1 MESSRPSPGHALS
14 LPLIRQLKGYDRTA
28 LRADIVAGLTVG
40 VMLIPQG
47 MAYALVAGL
56 PPIYGLY
63 AGLAPLLV
71 YSLFGTSR
79 HLAVGPV
86 AMISLL
92 VATSVAPLAGGDP
105 GRYLE
110 LAILLSL
117 LSGGFLFAFGIMQ
130 AGFLANFLSHPVLTG
145 FTAAAAV
152 IIGSSQLR
160 HVLGVDLPSGRGA
173 VETLWSALAHIPQ
186 ANYHALAFAFGGILV
201 LLLAKL
207 SRKRLPG
214 ALIVVV
220 AGTLAS
226 WFLRDSMQGLALI
239 GSIPAGLPKAS
250 LPALSIVDAKDLIPS
265 GLVIALVGYMESI
278 AIAKSMAHRHGYRID
293 ASAELRALGLANMA
307 GAFLQ
312 AFPTTGGLSRTAVNE
327 QAGARSNLA
336 GIVAALVVVLVLLF
350 LTASFYY
357 LPKAVLGAIILVA
370 VSGLIDLREFRRLWR
385 VSKPEF
391 GLAMLTAA
399 ATLFVSVE
407 AGILIGVVASL
418 AIVVQRSSRPHT
430 AVLGRLPGT
439 STFRNVARHPEAE
452 TVPEILVYRID
463 ASLYFANI
471 EYLTD
476 QVLELLND
484 APRVRYLVLDLYAVN
499 RIDSTAEHGLEEL
512 IAILSRRSVKTV
524 FAGLKGPVRDTLI
537 AAGMLTGGR
546 APDSYA
552 DVRSALDAL
561 TNAPLPS

>member
-1 MESSRPSPGHALS
+1 M
-14 LPLIRQLKGYDRTA
+14 
-28 LRADIVAGLTVG
+28 RADILAGLTVG

-63 AGLAPLLV
+63 AGLAPLLI

-92 VATSVAPLAGGDP
+92 VATSVAPLAGGDAA
-105 GRYLE
+105 RYLE

-117 LSGGFLFAFGIMQ
+117 LSGGFLLAFGVLQ
-130 AGFLANFLSHPVLTG
+130 AGFLASFLSHPVLTG
-145 FTAAAAV
+145 FTGAAAI

-160 HVLGVDLPSGRGA
+160 HVLGVDLPSGEGA
-173 VETLWSALAHIPQ
+173 ARTIWSAIGHIPE
-186 ANYHALAFAFGGILV
+186 ANLFALAFAAGGILILV
-201 LLLAKL
+201 LAKM

-220 AGTLAS
+220 AGTLLS
-226 WFLRDSMQGLALI
+226 WLFRDAISGLSLI
-239 GSIPAGLPKAS
+239 GAIPAGLPAAS
-250 LPALSIVDAKDLIPS
+250 LPSLSAVDAKSLVPAA
-265 GLVIALVGYMESI
+265 LVIALVGYMESI

-293 ASAELRALGLANMA
+293 ASGELRALGLANIA

-370 VSGLIDLREFRRLWR
+370 VAGLVDIREFRRLWR
-385 VSKPEF
+385 VSKSEF
-391 GLAMLTAA
+391 GLAALTAA
-399 ATLFVSVE
+399 ATLFMSVE

-439 STFRNVARHPEAE
+439 STFRNIARNTEAE
-452 TVPEILVYRID
+452 TIPEILAYRID

-471 EYLTD
+471 EFITD
-476 QVLELLND
+476 QVLELLKD
-484 APRVRYLVLDLYAVN
+484 APGVRALVLDLYAVN

-512 IAILSRRSVKTV
+512 IAVLARRKVKTV
-524 FAGLKGPVRDTLI
+524 FAGLKGPVRDTLE
-537 AAGMLTGGR
+537 AAGMLASGEG
-546 APDSYA
+546 PDSYA
-552 DVRSALDAL
+552 DVQSAVNAL
-561 TNAPLPS
+561 TIAPLHS

>member
-1 MESSRPSPGHALS
+1 MEPSRQASSRGLT
-14 LPLIRQLKGYDRTA
+14 LPLLSQLTGYDRTA

-92 VATSVAPLAGGDP
+92 VATSVAPLAGGDAA
-105 GRYLE
+105 RYLE

-117 LSGGFLFAFGIMQ
+117 LSGGLLLAFGLMQ
-130 AGFLANFLSHPVLTG
+130 AGFLASFLSHPVLTG

-160 HVLGVDLPSGRGA
+160 HVLGVSLSGDGA
-173 VETLWSALAHIPQ
+173 IETIWSAFAHLPEV
-186 ANYHALAFAFGGILV
+186 NYHAVAFASGGILV
-201 LLLAKL
+201 LLLAKM

-226 WFLRDSMQGLALI
+226 WFFRDALQGLSLI
-239 GSIPAGLPKAS
+239 GSIPAGLPAAS
-250 LPALSIVDAKDLIPS
+250 LPALSMVDAQALLPS
-265 GLVIALVGYMESI
+265 ALVIALVGYMESI

-293 ASAELRALGLANMA
+293 ASGELRALGLANIA

-350 LTASFYY
+350 LTASFYH

-370 VSGLIDLREFRRLWR
+370 VSGLVDVREFRRLWR
-385 VSKPEF
+385 VSKSEF
-391 GLAMLTAA
+391 GLALLTFA

-439 STFRNVARHPEAE
+439 RTFRNVARHPDAE
-452 TVPEILVYRID
+452 TFPEILAYRID

-476 QVLELLND
+476 QVLELVND
-484 APRVRYLVLDLYAVN
+484 APEVRYLILDLYAVN
-499 RIDSTAEHGLEEL
+499 RIDSTAQHGLEEL
-512 IAILSRRSVKTV
+512 ISVLFRRDIRTV
-524 FAGLKGPVRDTLI
+524 FAGLKGPVRDTLQ
-537 AAGMLTGGR
+537 AAGMMSDQE
-546 APDSYA
+546 APDSYP
-552 DVRSALDAL
+552 DVRSAVDAL
-561 TNAPLPS
+561 TNAPLLS

>member
-1 MESSRPSPGHALS
+1 
-14 LPLIRQLKGYDRTA
+14 
-28 LRADIVAGLTVG
+28 
-40 VMLIPQG
+40 MLIPQG

-92 VATSVAPLAGGDP
+92 VATSVAPLAGGDAA
-105 GRYLE
+105 RYLE

-117 LSGGFLFAFGIMQ
+117 LSGVLLLAFGIMQ
-130 AGFLANFLSHPVLTG
+130 AGFLASFLSHPVLTG

-152 IIGSSQLR
+152 IIGSSQLK
-160 HVLGVDLPSGRGA
+160 HVLGVELPSGEGA
-173 VETLWSALAHIPQ
+173 VETIWYALTHIPQ
-186 ANYHALAFAFGGILV
+186 ANFYALAFGSCGILI
-201 LLLAKL
+201 LLLAKM

-220 AGTLAS
+220 LGTLAS
-226 WFLRDSMQGLALI
+226 WYFRDALQGLALI
-239 GSIPAGLPKAS
+239 GSIPAGLPAAS
-250 LPALSIVDAKDLIPS
+250 IPALSIVDIRTLVPAA
-265 GLVIALVGYMESI
+265 LVIALVGYMESI

-293 ASAELRALGLANMA
+293 ASAELRALGLANIA

-312 AFPTTGGLSRTAVNE
+312 AFPTTGGLSRTAVND
-327 QAGARSNLA
+327 QAGAKSNLA
-336 GIVAALVVVLVLLF
+336 GLVAALVVVLVLLF

-370 VSGLIDLREFRRLWR
+370 VAGLVDVREFRRLWR
-385 VSKPEF
+385 LSKSEF
-391 GLAMLTAA
+391 VLALLTAA
-399 ATLFVSVE
+399 ATLFLSVE
-407 AGILIGVVASL
+407 AGILTGVVASL

-430 AVLGRLPGT
+430 AVLGRLPET

-452 TVPEILVYRID
+452 TNPEILAYRID

-476 QVLELLND
+476 QVLELVKE
-484 APRVRYLVLDLYAVN
+484 APAVRYLVLDLYAVN

-512 IAILSRRSVKTV
+512 ISVLAQRDIKTV

-537 AAGMLTGGR
+537 AAGMLSYGK

-552 DVRSALDAL
+552 DVRSAVDAL
-561 TNAPLPS
+561 TIAPLLS